1 MVNDLNFQ
9 TQLPVKKAKTNS
21 ADPNQTLIRVF
32 PVCYSDNHF
41 VNLNRK
47 SKVFEILEHLL

>member
-21 ADPNQTLIRVF
+21 ADPDQTASPESV
-32 PVCYSDNHF
+32 
-41 VNLNRK
+41 
-47 SKVFEILEHLL
+47 